1 MTSHGNSGARS
12 LPSAKENSGIVF
24 NTMRFSIH
32 DGPGI
37 RTTVFLKGCPLRC
50 GWCHNPESQDFQPH
64 LMLFAERCRLCG
76 DCVAA
81 CPRHGIGDPA
91 EGLKIPEE
99 CDACGSCAEACVAG
113 ARELAGCR
121 TTVAELMD
129 ELRRDVVFFDESGG
143 GVTISGGE
151 PLAQPEFTRGL
162 LTACRELG
170 IHSVLD
176 TSGFA
181 SPDVFASVSALADLV
196 LYDLKAM
203 DSATHARFT
212 GVPNEMILAN
222 LRALAAT
229 GKPVIVRFPL
239 IPEVNGSPGEL
250 EALASFVRSCG
261 LARIDVAPYHRIGA
275 GKVARLGGHPSAR
288 VFTEPT
294 AKSINE
300 AAEVLRRE
308 GLNVRIGGG

>member
-1 MTSHGNSGARS
+1 MSSNGNQGASSIPAGKDNSGF
-12 LPSAKENSGIVF
+12 VF

-50 GWCHNPESQDFQPH
+50 AWCHNPESQEFQPH

-76 DCVAA
+76 DCIEA

-91 EGLKIPEE
+91 AGLKIPDE
-99 CDACGSCAEACVAG
+99 CDACGSCVEACVAG
-113 ARELAGCR
+113 ARELAGR
-121 TTVAELMD
+121 KTTVAALME

-151 PLAQPEFTRGL
+151 PLAQPVFTRGL
-162 LTACRELG
+162 LAACREQG

-176 TSGFA
+176 TCGFA
-181 SPDVFASVSALADLV
+181 APGVFASVSALADLV
-196 LYDLKAM
+196 LFDLKAM
-203 DSATHARFT
+203 DSATHVHFT
-212 GVPNEMILAN
+212 GVPNETIHEN

-239 IPEVNGSPGEL
+239 IPGVNDSSQEL
-250 EALASFVRSCG
+250 SALSSFVRSCG
-261 LARIDVAPYHRIGA
+261 LSRLDVLPYHAIGA
-275 GKVARLGGHPSAR
+275 GKYVRLGEISRAGDYTVPAA
-288 VFTEPT
+288 E
-294 AKSINE
+294 SINE
-300 AAEVLRRE
+300 VAGVFRRD
-308 GLNVRIGGG
+308 GLTVRIGG